1 METKLTLKLD
11 KKIIEQAK
19 IFAKSKNLSLSKIV
33 EHYLYYLLKNKPKD
47 DYSMLVNELS
57 GIITLPDNYNIKDDY
72 TEYLLEKNDL

>member
-19 IFAKSKNLSLSKIV
+19 LFAKSKNLSLSKIV
-33 EHYLYYLLKNKPKD
+33 EHYLNYLLKNKIKD

-57 GIITLPDNYNIKDDY
+57 GIITLPNNYNIKDDY
-72 TEYLLEKNDL
+72 IDHLLEKNDL

>member
-19 IFAKSKNLSLSKIV
+19 LFAKSKNLSLSKIV
-33 EHYLYYLLKNKPKD
+33 EHYLTYLLKNKIKD

-57 GIITLPDNYNIKDDY
+57 GIITLPNNYNIKDDY
-72 TEYLLEKNDL
+72 IDHLLEKNDL

>member
-19 IFAKSKNLSLSKIV
+19 LFAKSKNLSLSKIV
-33 EHYLYYLLKNKPKD
+33 EHYINYLLKNKIKD

-57 GIITLPDNYNIKDDY
+57 GIITLPNNYNIKDDY
-72 TEYLLEKNDL
+72 IDHLLEKNDL